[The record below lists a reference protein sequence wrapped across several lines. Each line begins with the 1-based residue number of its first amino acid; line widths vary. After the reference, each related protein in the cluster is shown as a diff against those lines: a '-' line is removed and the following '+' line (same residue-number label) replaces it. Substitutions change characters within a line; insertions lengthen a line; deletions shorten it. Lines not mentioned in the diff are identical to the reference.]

1 MNGDRPWVTVTV
13 GSEALGDSEVD
24 AEWALGSL
32 TIRITRPVSPTPG
45 QTHIREERETG
56 TGRGPDPGTL
66 HTCQAKEDGDFP
78 PPLAAGH
85 RRELRLCH
93 V

>member
-32 TIRITRPVSPTPG
+32 KHQNHQTCFSNPRSNSYQGGKGDWHRQGAGPWHLAYLPG
-45 QTHIREERETG
+45 
-56 TGRGPDPGTL
+56 
-66 HTCQAKEDGDFP
+66 
-78 PPLAAGH
+78 
-85 RRELRLCH
+85 
-93 V
+93 